1 MLTNF
6 PTIRKAVKKMANID
20 KMTEDGTFD
29 NISKREKLQ
38 ISRQRE
44 KLEKNLGSIA
54 DMVRLPAALF
64 VVDVMKEHIAVRE
77 AQRLGIPVF
86 GIVDTNS
93 DPSLID
99 YVIPAND
106 DATKSIDVI
115 LSAMVEAMKEG
126 LEERKI
132 EKADAEAAAEQ
143 TTEVKERKTRV
154 RKSRTQKEDDEAMNA
169 RVAEKY
175 ASKDSEE

>member
-1 MLTNF
+1 M
-6 PTIRKAVKKMANID
+6 
-20 KMTEDGTFD
+20 
-29 NISKREKLQ
+29 
-38 ISRQRE
+38 
-44 KLEKNLGSIA
+44 
-54 DMVRLPAALF
+54 
-64 VVDVMKEHIAVRE
+64 
-77 AQRLGIPVF
+77 F